1 MKGISSLPRV
11 TAWLAVGDFII
22 SSQSLT
28 RCHMTP
34 YHFPFLFSLSL
45 TPPLSIAHLSSS
57 SFFSS
62 LLFFFLLLCSAHPN
76 TEREIRESEIERW
89 RGRSERVSWE
99 QRDETER
106 AERLRVRS
114 GEMRETRW
122 TREPNP
128 ILSEV
133 RSSMSGGQNWNLAAL
148 VAVFGEPM
156 TRMGAKPVQ
165 PERPSGRP
173 RSIFWWVVASDP
185 WDMISGFDSVS
196 PLPLALTFA

>member
-45 TPPLSIAHLSSS
+45 SPPLSIAHLSSS

-114 GEMRETRW
+114 GELRKMESDPPVGGADETRERRRRDLRRAREPVM
-122 TREPNP
+122 TRE
-128 ILSEV
+128 
-133 RSSMSGGQNWNLAAL
+133 R
-148 VAVFGEPM
+148 EPV
-156 TRMGAKPVQ
+156 TR
-165 PERPSGRP
+165 
-173 RSIFWWVVASDP
+173 DP
-185 WDMISGFDSVS
+185 W
-196 PLPLALTFA
+196 